1 VDWGGGIILL
11 ARRQFIQL
19 FATVL
24 AGSVQFDAFG
34 DTYPSKSI
42 RIVVPYPPGGTAD
55 VLARILG
62 QRMTEHLGQPVI
74 IDNRG
79 GAGGNI
85 GTEAVARAAAD
96 GYTLVLGT
104 VATHGINSHA
114 LRKIPYDPIADFAP
128 IAALAQNIICV
139 AANPSLPVHSIR
151 ELVDYAKQHPGRLS
165 FASSGTGTPHHL
177 AGEFLNQM
185 AGISMVHVPY
195 KGATP
200 AVLDTITGQV
210 QIGFL
215 SLATALP
222 HIKAGKLRL
231 LAVVEGTRASA
242 LPEVPTVGE
251 TIKGF
256 EVSSWLGLFAPAGT
270 PPAIIRTLNAEVV
283 RTLTS
288 PDTRASLDA
297 QGLNIVVNSPEQFAA
312 QVKLDYERWGK
323 LIKSIGV
330 LLD

>member
-1 VDWGGGIILL
+1 VHVC
-11 ARRQFIQL
+11 AYAQ
-19 FATVL
+19 A
-24 AGSVQFDAFG
+24 
-34 DTYPSKSI
+34 YPAKPI
-42 RIVVPYPPGGTAD
+42 RIVVPYPPGGTTD

-62 QRMTEHLGQPVI
+62 QRITEHMGQAVI

-79 GAGGNI
+79 GGGGTI
-85 GTEAVARAAAD
+85 GTEAVARSAPD

-104 VATHGINSHA
+104 VATHGINSHVSK
-114 LRKIPYDPIADFAP
+114 KIPYDPIADFAP

-139 AANPSLPVHSIR
+139 AANPSLPVHTIG
-151 ELVDYAKQHPGRLS
+151 ELVDYAKQYPGRLS

-185 AGISMVHVPY
+185 AGITMVHVPY

-222 HIKAGKLRL
+222 HVKAGKLRL
-231 LAVVEGTRASA
+231 LAVVEGTRSSA
-242 LPEVPTVGE
+242 MPDVPTVGE
-251 TIKGF
+251 TVKGF
-256 EVSSWLGLFAPAGT
+256 EISSWLGLFAPAGT
-270 PPAIIRTLNAEVV
+270 PPAVIQKLNAEVV
-283 RTLTS
+283 RTLNS
-288 PDTRASLDA
+288 PDTRTSLEA

-330 LLD
+330 QLD

>member
-1 VDWGGGIILL
+1 ML
-11 ARRQFIQL
+11 ARRRFIQL
-19 FATVL
+19 LGIVL
-24 AGSVQFDAFG
+24 AGAAHRGASGQAF
-34 DTYPSKSI
+34 PAKPI
-42 RIVVPYPPGGTAD
+42 RIIVPYPPGGTTD

-62 QRMTEHLGQPVI
+62 QRMTEHMGQPVI
-74 IDNRG
+74 VDNRG
-79 GAGGNI
+79 GGGGNI
-85 GTEAVARAAAD
+85 GTEAVARSAPD

-104 VATHGINSHA
+104 VATHGVNSHVSK
-114 LRKIPYDPIADFAP
+114 KIPYDPIADFAP
-128 IAALAQNIICV
+128 IAALVQNIICV
-139 AANPSLPVHSIR
+139 AANPALPVQNIR
-151 ELVDYAKQHPGRLS
+151 ELVDYAKQNPGRLS

-177 AGEFLNQM
+177 AGEFLNQL

-242 LPEVPTVGE
+242 MPDVPTVGE
-251 TIKGF
+251 TVKGF
-256 EVSSWLGLFAPAGT
+256 EISSWLGLFAPAGT
-270 PPAIIRTLNAEVV
+270 PPAVIQKLNAEVL
-283 RTLTS
+283 RTLNH
-288 PDTRASLDA
+288 PETRASLEA

-323 LIKSIGV
+323 LIKSVGV
-330 LLD
+330 QLD

>member
-1 VDWGGGIILL
+1 MAVL
-11 ARRQFIQL
+11 ARRRFIQL
-19 FATVL
+19 L
-24 AGSVQFDAFG
+24 AAAIAGAAHSAAWAQA
-34 DTYPSKSI
+34 YPAKPI

-62 QRMTEHLGQPVI
+62 QRITERLGQTVI
-74 IDNRG
+74 VDNRG

-85 GTEAVARAAAD
+85 GTELVARAAPD

-114 LRKIPYDPIADFAP
+114 SRKLPFDPITDFAP

-139 AANPSLPVHSIR
+139 AAYPALPVNSIR
-151 ELVDYAKQHPGRLS
+151 ELIEYAKQNPGRIS

-177 AGEFLNQM
+177 AGELLKQM
-185 AGISMVHVPY
+185 AGVDMVHVPY

-200 AVLDTITGQV
+200 AVLDTMTGQV

-222 HIKAGKLRL
+222 HIKTGKLRI
-231 LAVVEGTRASA
+231 LAVVEGTREPSM
-242 LPEVPTVGE
+242 PDVPTVGE
-251 TIKGF
+251 TVKGF
-256 EVSSWLGLFAPAGT
+256 EISYWLGLFAPAGT
-270 PPAIIRTLNAEVV
+270 PPAVVRTLNAEVV

-288 PDTRASLDA
+288 PDTRASLEV
-297 QGLNIVVNSPEQFAA
+297 QGLTITVNSPEQFAA
-312 QVKLDYERWGK
+312 QVKHDYERWGK

-330 LLD
+330 SLD

>member
-1 VDWGGGIILL
+1 ML
-11 ARRQFIQL
+11 ARRRFIQL
-19 FATVL
+19 LGIVL
-24 AGSVQFDAFG
+24 ASAAHCGASGQAF
-34 DTYPSKSI
+34 PAKPI
-42 RIVVPYPPGGTAD
+42 RIIVPYPPGGTTD

-62 QRMTEHLGQPVI
+62 QRMTEHMGQPVI
-74 IDNRG
+74 VDNRG
-79 GAGGNI
+79 GGGGNI
-85 GTEAVARAAAD
+85 GTEAVARSAPD

-104 VATHGINSHA
+104 VATHGVNSHVSK
-114 LRKIPYDPIADFAP
+114 KIPYDPIADFAP
-128 IAALAQNIICV
+128 IAALVQNIICV
-139 AANPSLPVHSIR
+139 AANPALPVQNIR
-151 ELVDYAKQHPGRLS
+151 ELVDYAKQNPGRLS

-177 AGEFLNQM
+177 AGEFLNQL
-185 AGISMVHVPY
+185 AGINMVHVPY

-242 LPEVPTVGE
+242 MPDVPTVGE
-251 TIKGF
+251 TVKGF
-256 EVSSWLGLFAPAGT
+256 EISSWLGLFAPAGT
-270 PPAIIRTLNAEVV
+270 PPAVIQKLNAEVL
-283 RTLTS
+283 RTLNH
-288 PDTRASLDA
+288 PETRASLEA

-323 LIKSIGV
+323 LIKSVGV
-330 LLD
+330 QLD

>member
-1 VDWGGGIILL
+1 MLGLL
-11 ARRQFIQL
+11 CAAVL
-19 FATVL
+19 VPAT
-24 AGSVQFDAFG
+24 AQS
-34 DTYPSKSI
+34 YPAKSI
-42 RIVVPYPPGGTAD
+42 HLVVPYPPGGTAD

-62 QRMTEHLGQPVI
+62 QRITEHLGQPVV

-85 GTEAVARAAAD
+85 GTEAVARSAPD

-104 VATHGINSHA
+104 VATHGINAHA
-114 LRKIPYDPIADFAP
+114 YRKLAYDPVLDFVP
-128 IAALAQNIICV
+128 VAALAQNIICV
-139 AANPSLPVHSIR
+139 AVNPSLPVHSIR
-151 ELVDYAKQHPGRLS
+151 ELVDYAKQHPGSLS

-200 AVLDTITGQV
+200 AVLDTMTGQV
-210 QIGFL
+210 QLGFL

-222 HIKAGKLRL
+222 HIKVGRLRL
-231 LAVVEGTRASA
+231 LAVVEGTRSRAF
-242 LPEVPTVGE
+242 PEVPTVGE

-270 PPAIIRTLNAEVV
+270 PPAIVRLLNAEVV
-283 RTLTS
+283 RALNATEVRSGLE
-288 PDTRASLDA
+288 A
-297 QGLNIVVNSPEQFAA
+297 QGLDIVVNSPEQFAV
-312 QVKLDYERWGK
+312 QVKLDYERWGN
-323 LIKSIGV
+323 LIKSVGV
-330 LLD
+330 QLD

>member
-1 VDWGGGIILL
+1 MI
-11 ARRQFIQL
+11 ARRRFIQL
-19 FATVL
+19 LAAVL
-24 AGSVQFDAFG
+24 ASAAHPGAWAQ
-34 DTYPSKSI
+34 TYPSKPI

-62 QRMTEHLGQPVI
+62 QRIAEHLGQTVI
-74 IDNRG
+74 VDNRG

-85 GTEAVARAAAD
+85 GTELVAKAAPD

-114 LRKIPYDPIADFAP
+114 TRKIPYDPVRDFAP

-151 ELVDYAKQHPGRLS
+151 ELVDYAKQNPGKLS

-177 AGEFLNQM
+177 AGELLNQM
-185 AGISMVHVPY
+185 AGIDMVHVPY

-200 AVLDTITGQV
+200 AVLDTMTGQV

-222 HIKAGKLRL
+222 HIKAGKLRI
-231 LAVVEGTRASA
+231 LAVVEGARS
-242 LPEVPTVGE
+242 PSMPDVPTVGE
-251 TIKGF
+251 TVKGF
-256 EVSSWLGLFAPAGT
+256 EISSWLGLFAPAGT
-270 PPAIIRTLNAEVV
+270 PPEIVKKLNAEVV

-288 PDTRASLDA
+288 PDTRASLEV

-312 QVKLDYERWGK
+312 QVKLDYERWGR
-323 LIKSIGV
+323 LIKSIGAT
-330 LLD
+330 LD

>member
-1 VDWGGGIILL
+1 LIT
-11 ARRQFIQL
+11 RRQFIQL
-19 FATVL
+19 LATAL
-24 AGSVQFDAFG
+24 AGAAQCGALAQS
-34 DTYPSKSI
+34 YPAKPI

-55 VLARILG
+55 VLARMLG
-62 QRMTEHLGQPVI
+62 QRITEHLGQTVI
-74 IDNRG
+74 VDNRG
-79 GAGGNI
+79 GAGGSI
-85 GTEAVARAAAD
+85 GTEMVARAAPD

-104 VATHGINSHA
+104 VATHGINAYAS
-114 LRKIPYDPIADFAP
+114 RKLPYDPIADFAP

-151 ELVDYAKQHPGRLS
+151 ELVNYAKQNPGKIS

-177 AGEFLNQM
+177 AGELLKQM
-185 AGISMVHVPY
+185 AGIDMVHVPY

-200 AVLDTITGQV
+200 AILDTMTGQV

-231 LAVVEGTRASA
+231 LAVVEGTRSPSM
-242 LPEVPTVGE
+242 PEVPTVGE
-251 TIKGF
+251 TIAGF
-256 EVSSWLGLFAPAGT
+256 EISSWLGLFAPAGT
-270 PPAIIRTLNAEVV
+270 SLGIIRTLNAEVV

-330 LLD
+330 QLD

>member
-1 VDWGGGIILL
+1 MVT
-11 ARRQFIQL
+11 RRRFIQWFGAAL
-19 FATVL
+19 AGAPHLGVL
-24 AGSVQFDAFG
+24 AQA
-34 DTYPSKSI
+34 YPAKPI

-62 QRMTEHLGQPVI
+62 QRITEHLGQTVI
-74 IDNRG
+74 VDNRG

-85 GTEAVARAAAD
+85 GTELVVKAAPD

-104 VATHGINSHA
+104 VATHGINAYGS
-114 LRKIPYDPIADFAP
+114 RKLPYDPVADFAP

-151 ELVDYAKQHPGRLS
+151 ELVNYAKQNPGKIS

-177 AGEFLNQM
+177 AGELLKQL
-185 AGISMVHVPY
+185 AGIDMVHVPY

-200 AVLDTITGQV
+200 AILDTMTGQV

-222 HIKAGKLRL
+222 HIKTGKLRI
-231 LAVVEGTRASA
+231 LAVVEGTRSPSM
-242 LPEVPTVGE
+242 PEVPTVGE
-251 TIKGF
+251 TVSGF
-256 EVSSWLGLFAPAGT
+256 EISSWLGLFAPAGT
-270 PPAIIRTLNAEVV
+270 PPAIIRTLNAEAV
-283 RTLTS
+283 RTLSS

-297 QGLNIVVNSPEQFAA
+297 QGLNIVVNSPEQFAE

-330 LLD
+330 QLD